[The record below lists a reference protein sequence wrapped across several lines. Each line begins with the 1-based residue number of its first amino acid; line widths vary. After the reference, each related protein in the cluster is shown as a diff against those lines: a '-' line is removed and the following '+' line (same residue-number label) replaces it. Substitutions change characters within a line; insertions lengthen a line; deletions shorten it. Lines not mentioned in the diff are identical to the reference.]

1 MPKALKLLHDT
12 RASRVPLHEPVP
24 RAAPPELP
32 PDVSD
37 EVRHVWDRLVGELTT
52 MGVAHAA
59 DRDSLYA
66 LAEAIVAHRRASRRL
81 AIEGLI
87 IDGQRGPVRNPLV
100 AQARDAA
107 QLVRVLATEFGL
119 TPSSRGRFDTGVRA
133 RDDDGINP
141 FAG

>member
-12 RASRVPLHEPVP
+12 RASRVSLHEPVP
-24 RAAPPELP
+24 RAASPELP

-37 EVRHVWDRLVGELTT
+37 QVRQVWDRLVGELTT

-66 LAEAIVAHRRASRRL
+66 LAEAIVAHRRTSRRL
-81 AIEGLI
+81 ATESLI
-87 IDGQRGPVRNPLV
+87 IDGQRGLVRNPLV
-100 AQARDAA
+100 AQARDDA
-107 QLVRVLATEFGL
+107 QLVRVLASEFGL
-119 TPSSRGRFDTGVRA
+119 SPSARSRIDLGGRPRA
-133 RDDDGINP
+133 EGEFNP